1 MYRIY
6 FFGTNSVFCDI
17 IELYRAKLTKENA
30 LMSYSFQDLFND
42 GKALAIQLGH
52 EFMTVDHLSAVTLKV
67 PSVKEALES
76 FSIDTETLRNR
87 IEEYITQVPPP
98 LLPVSV
104 KEALD
109 ERFAQ
114 SGGDEMERQVP
125 VSVLVTRIMTEL
137 QKQAVIEQLKND
149 DFVVEGFFVLFE
161 CLSFSNTALEAA
173 LKEQSLTRSELARSL
188 QNYVSKIRSDIDL
201 TKTVKNDPK
210 GGRVQNQLQPSSAK
224 KSIEDYTTDLTER
237 ARQGLLD
244 PMIGREKELLA
255 LIETLSR
262 RTKKNPCLTGEAGVG
277 KTQIVDGLA
286 QAIVD
291 GNVPEHMKDLT
302 ILSLDMGSFTAGTK
316 YRGEFEERVDNFLKE
331 LKKREKTI
339 VFIDEIHSI
348 MGAGSSSSGTMDMSN
363 LIKPALSRG
372 EISVI
377 GATTYDE
384 YRQHIEKDGALSRR
398 FMKVDVSEPTY
409 EETVQIINGI
419 KPKYEQFHNVKYTH
433 DAIAAVME
441 LSKKYLQSRRYPDKA
456 IDLLDAS
463 AAKNRTKHNTD
474 YVVTRKDI
482 EEVVA
487 GIANLELSVVAC
499 TENERMAEL
508 PDLLRKRVFGQEEAV
523 EKLVDNVMIA
533 RAGLRSD
540 ASVQGAFMFVGPSGT
555 GKTEI
560 SKALADSMGAKLVRF
575 DMSEFSQEHTVAKL
589 IGSPPGYVGHDTGN
603 GMLLDQIEQHP
614 NAVLLLDEI
623 EKAHPKVLLTF
634 LQVLDEGRLTGS
646 KGKTVFFNNVTVIM
660 TTNLGAKDSEK
671 RSLNMGSTETG
682 QDKAIKAFLPPEFLN
697 RIDSIVKFKELST
710 EAIDSVIDK
719 FMAEVAASVSGRGI
733 TVSLSDDVI
742 AWLAANGV
750 QRGMGAR
757 PMKRT
762 IEQNIKLPLARE
774 MLTGSLQHGGD
785 AHFELVDGKIV
796 ITK

>member
-1 MYRIY
+1 
-6 FFGTNSVFCDI
+6 
-17 IELYRAKLTKENA
+17 
-30 LMSYSFQDLFND
+30 MSSSFQDLFND
-42 GKALAIQLGH
+42 SKALAQQLGH
-52 EFMTVDHLSAVTLKV
+52 QFMTVDHLSATVLKV
-67 PSVKEALES
+67 QSVKDALES
-76 FSIDTETLRNR
+76 FSIDTNILGQR
-87 IEEYITQVPPP
+87 IEDYLREVPPP
-98 LLPVSV
+98 ELPVSV
-104 KEALD
+104 QEQIGSD
-109 ERFAQ
+109 
-114 SGGDEMERQVP
+114 QVP
-125 VSVLVTRIMTEL
+125 VSVLVTRVMNEL

-173 LKEQSLTRSELARSL
+173 LKEQSLTRAEVARSL
-188 QNYVSKIRSDIDL
+188 QTYVSNVRSDLDL
-201 TKTVKNDPK
+201 TKTVKNEPK
-210 GGRVQNQLQPSSAK
+210 GGRVSQQQPSSGK
-224 KSIEDYTTDLTER
+224 KSIEDYTTNLTDL
-237 ARQGLLD
+237 AREGKLD

-262 RTKKNPCLTGEAGVG
+262 RTKKNPCLAGEAGVG
-277 KTQIVDGLA
+277 KTQIIDGLA

-291 GNVPEHMKDLT
+291 GNVPEHMKELT

-331 LKKREKTI
+331 LKKRENTI
-339 VFIDEIHSI
+339 IFIDEIHTI

-398 FMKVDVSEPTY
+398 FMKIDVVEPTY
-409 EETVQIINGI
+409 DETAQIVKGI
-419 KPKYEQFHNVKYTH
+419 QSKYEEFHGVTYTE

-441 LSKKYLQSRRYPDKA
+441 LSKKHLQSRRYPDKA

-463 AAKNRTKHNTD
+463 AAKNRTKVGTD
-474 YVVTRKDI
+474 LVVKRSDI

-487 GIANLELSVVAC
+487 SIANLDLSVVAC
-499 TENERMAEL
+499 TESTRMNEL

-523 EKLVDNVMIA
+523 QKLVDNVMVA

-560 SKALADSMGAKLVRF
+560 SKALADSMGSKLIRF

-603 GMLLDQIEQHP
+603 GLLLDQIESHP

-671 RSLNMGSTETG
+671 RSMSMGSSETG

-719 FMAEVAASVSGRGI
+719 FMKEVQDSVAGRKVAI
-733 TVSLSDDVI
+733 VLQDDAR

-750 QRGMGAR
+750 QKGMGAR

-774 MLTGSLQHGGD
+774 ILCGSLQNGGV
-785 AHFELVDGKIV
+785 AEFTIEDGKIV
-796 ITK
+796 LQK

>member
-1 MYRIY
+1 
-6 FFGTNSVFCDI
+6 
-17 IELYRAKLTKENA
+17 
-30 LMSYSFQDLFND
+30 MSYSFQDLYND
-42 GKALAIQLGH
+42 SKTLALSLGH
-52 EFMTVDHLSAVTLKV
+52 EFMTIDHLSAVALKV

-76 FSIDTETLRNR
+76 FAIDTDKLSQR
-87 IEEYITQVPPP
+87 IETYLREVPPP
-98 LLPVSV
+98 QLPVSV
-104 KEALD
+104 KEAI
-109 ERFAQ
+109 A
-114 SGGDEMERQVP
+114 SHQVP
-125 VSVLVTRIMTEL
+125 VSVLVTRVMYEL
-137 QKQAVIEQLKND
+137 EKQSVLEQLKND
-149 DFVVEGFFVLFE
+149 DFTIEGFFVLFE
-161 CLSFSNTALEAA
+161 CLSFSNTALEVA
-173 LKEQSLTRSELARSL
+173 LKEQSMSRSEVARSL
-188 QNYVSKIRSDIDL
+188 QNYVSEQRSDVDL
-201 TKTVKNDPK
+201 TKSVKTEQK
-210 GGRVQNQLQPSSAK
+210 GGRVAQQQPSSGK
-224 KSIEDYTTDLTER
+224 KSIEDYTTNLTEL
-237 ARQGLLD
+237 AREGKLD
-244 PMIGREKELLA
+244 PMIGREKELVA

-277 KTQIVDGLA
+277 KTQIIDGLA

-291 GNVPEHMKDLT
+291 GNVPEHMKELE
-302 ILSLDMGSFTAGTK
+302 ILSLNMGSFTAGTK

-331 LKKREKTI
+331 IKKRENTI
-339 VFIDEIHSI
+339 VFIDEIHTI

-398 FMKVDVSEPTY
+398 FMKIDVVEPTFEETAEIVKGIKSKY
-409 EETVQIINGI
+409 EE
-419 KPKYEQFHNVKYTH
+419 FHGVTYAEDAV
-433 DAIAAVME
+433 DAIME
-441 LSKKYLQSRRYPDKA
+441 LSSKFLQNRRYPDKA

-463 AAKNRTKHNTD
+463 AAKNRTKSGTNL
-474 YVVTRKDI
+474 VVTRKDI

-499 TENERMAEL
+499 TESTRMLEL
-508 PDLLRKRVFGQEEAV
+508 PELLRKRVFGQEEAV
-523 EKLVDNVMIA
+523 QKLVDNVMVA
-533 RAGLRSD
+533 RAGLRD
-540 ASVQGAFMFVGPSGT
+540 AASVQGAFMFVGPSGT

-560 SKALADSMGAKLVRF
+560 TKALADSMGSKLIRF

-603 GMLLDQIEQHP
+603 GLLLDQVEQHP

-660 TTNLGAKDSEK
+660 TTNLGAADSEK
-671 RSLNMGSTETG
+671 RSMNMGSSETG
-682 QDKAIKAFLPPEFLN
+682 QDKAIKEFLPPEFIN
-697 RIDSIVKFKELST
+697 RIDAIVKFKELSS

-719 FMAEVAASVSGRGI
+719 FMSQVSAAVASRNV
-733 TVSLSDDVI
+733 TVVLNDDAR
-742 AWLAANGV
+742 AWLAKNGV

-762 IEQNIKLPLARE
+762 IEQNIRLPLAKE
-774 MLTGSLQHGGD
+774 MLCGSLQNGGVIKFGVED
-785 AHFELVDGKIV
+785 NKIV
-796 ITK
+796 IVK

>member
-1 MYRIY
+1 
-6 FFGTNSVFCDI
+6 
-17 IELYRAKLTKENA
+17 
-30 LMSYSFQDLFND
+30 MSSSFQDLFND
-42 GKALAIQLGH
+42 SKALAQQLGH
-52 EFMTVDHLSAVTLKV
+52 QFMTVDHLSATVLKV
-67 PSVKEALES
+67 QSVKDALES
-76 FSIDTETLRNR
+76 FSIDTNILGQR
-87 IEEYITQVPPP
+87 IEDYLREVPPP
-98 LLPVSV
+98 ELPVSV
-104 KEALD
+104 QEQIGSD
-109 ERFAQ
+109 
-114 SGGDEMERQVP
+114 QVP
-125 VSVLVTRIMTEL
+125 VSVLVTRVMNEL

-173 LKEQSLTRSELARSL
+173 LKEQSLTRAEVARSL
-188 QNYVSKIRSDIDL
+188 QTYVSNVRSDLDL
-201 TKTVKNDPK
+201 TKTVKNEPK
-210 GGRVQNQLQPSSAK
+210 GGRVSQQQPSSGK
-224 KSIEDYTTDLTER
+224 KSIEDYTTNLTDL
-237 ARQGLLD
+237 AREGKLD

-262 RTKKNPCLTGEAGVG
+262 RTKKNPCLAGEAGVG
-277 KTQIVDGLA
+277 KTQIIDGLA

-291 GNVPEHMKDLT
+291 GNVPEHMKELT

-331 LKKREKTI
+331 LKKRENTI
-339 VFIDEIHSI
+339 IFIDEIHTI

-398 FMKVDVSEPTY
+398 FMKIDVVEPTY
-409 EETVQIINGI
+409 EETAQIVKGI
-419 KPKYEQFHNVKYTH
+419 QSKYEEFHGVTYTE

-441 LSKKYLQSRRYPDKA
+441 LSKKHLQSRRYPDKA

-463 AAKNRTKHNTD
+463 AAKNRTKVGTD
-474 YVVTRKDI
+474 LVVKRSDI

-487 GIANLELSVVAC
+487 SIANLDLSVVAC
-499 TENERMAEL
+499 TESTRMNEL

-523 EKLVDNVMIA
+523 QKLVDNVMVA

-560 SKALADSMGAKLVRF
+560 SKALADSMGSKLIRF

-603 GMLLDQIEQHP
+603 GLLLDQIESHP

-671 RSLNMGSTETG
+671 RSMSMGSSETG

-719 FMAEVAASVSGRGI
+719 FMKEVQDSVAGRKVAI
-733 TVSLSDDVI
+733 VLQDDAR

-750 QRGMGAR
+750 QKGMGAR

-774 MLTGSLQHGGD
+774 ILCGSLQNGGV
-785 AHFELVDGKIV
+785 AEFTIEDGKIV
-796 ITK
+796 LQK

>member
-1 MYRIY
+1 M
-6 FFGTNSVFCDI
+6 N
-17 IELYRAKLTKENA
+17 
-30 LMSYSFQDLFND
+30 YSFQDLFND
-42 GKALAIQLGH
+42 SKSYAKTLGH
-52 EFMTVDHLSAVTLKV
+52 EFMTLDHLCAVVLKV
-67 PSVKEALES
+67 DSVKDALES
-76 FSIDTETLRNR
+76 FSIDTDTLRQR
-87 IEEYITQVPPP
+87 IEDYIREVSPPN
-98 LLPVSV
+98 LPISV
-104 KEALD
+104 KEAIQD
-109 ERFAQ
+109 
-114 SGGDEMERQVP
+114 QVP
-125 VSVLVTRIMTEL
+125 VSVPVTRVMAEL

-149 DFVVEGFFVLFE
+149 DFTIEGFFVLFE
-161 CLSFSNTALEAA
+161 CLSFSNTAIDAA
-173 LKEQSLTRSELARSL
+173 LKEQGFTRAEAARAL
-188 QNYVSKIRSDIDL
+188 QNYVKTLREDADL
-201 TKTVKNDPK
+201 TKSMQTEPK
-210 GGRVQNQLQPSSAK
+210 GGRVSQQQPSSGK
-224 KSIEDYTTDLTER
+224 KSIEDYTTDLTDL
-237 ARQGLLD
+237 ARSGKLD
-244 PMIGREKELLA
+244 PMIGREKELLS

-262 RTKKNPCLTGEAGVG
+262 RTKKNPCLAGEAGVG
-277 KTQIVDGLA
+277 KTQIIDGLA

-291 GNVPEHMKDLT
+291 GNVPDHMKDLT

-339 VFIDEIHSI
+339 IFIDEIHTI

-384 YRQHIEKDGALSRR
+384 YRQHIEKDSALSRR
-398 FMKVDVSEPTY
+398 FMKIDVVEPTFNETTQIVKGIKAKY
-409 EETVQIINGI
+409 EE
-419 KPKYEQFHNVKYTH
+419 FHGVTYTE
-433 DAIAAVME
+433 DAISAVME
-441 LSKKYLQSRRYPDKA
+441 LSKKHLQSRRYPDKA
-456 IDLLDAS
+456 IDLLDAA
-463 AAKNRTKHNTD
+463 AAKNRTKPGTD
-474 YVVTRKDI
+474 LVVKRSDI

-487 GIANLELSVVAC
+487 SIANLDISVVAC
-499 TENERMAEL
+499 TESTRMSEL
-508 PDLLRKRVFGQEEAV
+508 PTLLSNRVFGQEEAV
-523 EKLVDNVMIA
+523 QKLVDNVMVA

-560 SKALADSMGAKLVRF
+560 SKALADSMGSKLVRF

-603 GMLLDQIEQHP
+603 GLLLDQIESNP

-671 RSLNMGSTETG
+671 RSMNMGSSETG

-697 RIDSIVKFKELST
+697 RIDAIVKFKELST

-719 FMAEVAASVSGRGI
+719 FMSEVQKTVGQRGVVI
-733 TVSLSDDVI
+733 RLDDS
-742 AWLAANGV
+742 ARSWLAANGV
-750 QRGMGAR
+750 QKGMGAR

-774 MLTGSLQHGGD
+774 LLCGSLQNGGEVI
-785 AHFELVDGKIV
+785 FTVEDGKIV
-796 ITK
+796 LQK

>member
-1 MYRIY
+1 
-6 FFGTNSVFCDI
+6 
-17 IELYRAKLTKENA
+17 
-30 LMSYSFQDLFND
+30 MSYSFQDLFND
-42 GKALAIQLGH
+42 SKAFASQLGH

-67 PSVKEALES
+67 PSVKDALES
-76 FSIDTETLRNR
+76 FSIDTDTLRSR
-87 IEEYITQVPPP
+87 IEDYIRAVPPP
-98 LLPVSV
+98 ELPASV
-104 KEALD
+104 KGAISE
-109 ERFAQ
+109 E
-114 SGGDEMERQVP
+114 QVP
-125 VSVLVTRIMTEL
+125 VSSLVTRIMSEL
-137 QKQAVIEQLKND
+137 QKQAVMEQLKND

-173 LKEQSLTRSELARSL
+173 LKEQSLTRAEVARSL
-188 QNYVSKIRSDIDL
+188 QTYVSNVRSDIDL
-201 TKTVKNDPK
+201 TKTMKNEPK
-210 GGRVQNQLQPSSAK
+210 GGRVSQQQQSSGK
-224 KSIEDYTTDLTER
+224 KSIEDYTTDLTEL
-237 ARQGLLD
+237 ARQGKLD

-262 RTKKNPCLTGEAGVG
+262 RTKKNPCLAGEAGVG
-277 KTQIVDGLA
+277 KTQIIDGLA

-291 GNVPEHMKDLT
+291 GNVPEHMKELT

-331 LKKREKTI
+331 LKTRENTI
-339 VFIDEIHSI
+339 IFIDEIHTI
-348 MGAGSSSSGTMDMSN
+348 MGAGSSSTGTMDMSN

-384 YRQHIEKDGALSRR
+384 YRQHIEKDSALSRR
-398 FMKVDVSEPTY
+398 FMKIDVVEPTFNETTQIIKGIQSKY
-409 EETVQIINGI
+409 EE
-419 KPKYEQFHNVKYTH
+419 FHGVTYTE
-433 DAIAAVME
+433 DAISAVME
-441 LSKKYLQSRRYPDKA
+441 LSKKHLQSRRYPDKA
-456 IDLLDAS
+456 IDLLDAA
-463 AAKNRTKHNTD
+463 AAKNRTKDGTD
-474 YVVTRKDI
+474 LVVKRSDI

-487 GIANLELSVVAC
+487 NIANLDISVVAC
-499 TENERMAEL
+499 TENARMTEL
-508 PDLLRKRVFGQEEAV
+508 PNLLRNRVFGQEEAV
-523 EKLVDNVMIA
+523 QKLVDNVMVA

-560 SKALADSMGAKLVRF
+560 SKALADSMGSKLIRF

-603 GMLLDQIEQHP
+603 GLLLDQIESNP

-634 LQVLDEGRLTGS
+634 LQILDEGRLTGS

-671 RSLNMGSTETG
+671 RSMNMGSSETG

-697 RIDSIVKFKELST
+697 RIDSIVKFKELSS

-719 FMAEVAASVSGRGI
+719 FMKEVQDSVAGRKVAI
-733 TVSLSDDVI
+733 VLQDD
-742 AWLAANGV
+742 ARTWLAANGV
-750 QRGMGAR
+750 QKGMGAR

-774 MLTGSLQHGGD
+774 ILCGSLQHGGV
-785 AHFELVDGKIV
+785 AEFTVEDGKI
-796 ITK
+796 ILQK

>member
-6 FFGTNSVFCDI
+6 FFGTNKVLCDI
-17 IELYRAKLTKENA
+17 IHLYRAKLTKENA

-42 GKALAIQLGH
+42 SKAFAKQLGH
-52 EFMTVDHLSAVTLKV
+52 EFMTVDHLSATTLKV

-76 FSIDTETLRNR
+76 FSIDTDNLRQR
-87 IEEYITQVPPP
+87 IEDYLREVPPP
-98 LLPVSV
+98 VLPVSV
-104 KEALD
+104 
-109 ERFAQ
+109 Q
-114 SGGDEMERQVP
+114 EMISEEQVP
-125 VSVLVTRIMTEL
+125 VSILVTRIMSEL

-173 LKEQSLTRSELARSL
+173 LKEQSLTRAEVARSL
-188 QNYVSKIRSDIDL
+188 QTYVSNVRSDLDL
-201 TKTVKNDPK
+201 TKTVSNEPK
-210 GGRVQNQLQPSSAK
+210 GGRVSQQQQSSGK
-224 KSIEDYTTDLTER
+224 KTIEDYTTDLTELG
-237 ARQGLLD
+237 RQGKLD

-262 RTKKNPCLTGEAGVG
+262 RTKKNPCLAGEAGVG
-277 KTQIVDGLA
+277 KTQIIDGLA

-291 GNVPEHMKDLT
+291 GNVPEHMKELT

-331 LKKREKTI
+331 LKKRENTI
-339 VFIDEIHSI
+339 IFIDEIHTI

-398 FMKVDVSEPTY
+398 FMKIDVGEPTFEETALIVKGIQSKY
-409 EETVQIINGI
+409 EE
-419 KPKYEQFHNVKYTH
+419 FHGVSYTT
-433 DAIAAVME
+433 DAIDAVME
-441 LSKKYLQSRRYPDKA
+441 LSKKHLQSRRYPDKA

-463 AAKNRTKHNTD
+463 AAKNRTKVGSD
-474 YVVTRKDI
+474 MVVKRSDI

-487 GIANLELSVVAC
+487 SIANLDISVVAC
-499 TENERMAEL
+499 TESTRMTEL

-523 EKLVDNVMIA
+523 QKLVDNVMVA

-603 GMLLDQIEQHP
+603 GLLLDQIESHP

-671 RSLNMGSTETG
+671 RSMNMGSSETG

-697 RIDSIVKFKELST
+697 RIDSIVKFKELSS
-710 EAIDSVIDK
+710 EAIDRVVDK
-719 FMAEVAASVSGRGI
+719 FMKEVQDSVAGRQV
-733 TVSLSDDVI
+733 TVVLQDD
-742 AWLAANGV
+742 ARTWLAANGV
-750 QRGMGAR
+750 QKGMGAR

-774 MLTGSLQHGGD
+774 ILCGTLQNGGI
-785 AHFELVDGKIV
+785 ANFAVEDGKIV
-796 ITK
+796 LQK

>member
-1 MYRIY
+1 M
-6 FFGTNSVFCDI
+6 N
-17 IELYRAKLTKENA
+17 
-30 LMSYSFQDLFND
+30 YSFQDLFND
-42 GKALAIQLGH
+42 SKSYAKTLGH
-52 EFMTVDHLSAVTLKV
+52 EFMTLDHLCAVVLKV
-67 PSVKEALES
+67 DSVKDALES
-76 FSIDTETLRNR
+76 FSIDTDTLRQR
-87 IEEYITQVPPP
+87 IEDYIREVSPPN
-98 LLPVSV
+98 LPISV
-104 KEALD
+104 KEAIQD
-109 ERFAQ
+109 
-114 SGGDEMERQVP
+114 QVP
-125 VSVLVTRIMTEL
+125 VSVPVTRVMAEL

-149 DFVVEGFFVLFE
+149 DFTIEGFFVLFE
-161 CLSFSNTALEAA
+161 CLSFSNTAIDAA
-173 LKEQSLTRSELARSL
+173 LKEQGFTRAEAARAL
-188 QNYVSKIRSDIDL
+188 QNYVKTLREDADL
-201 TKTVKNDPK
+201 TKSMQTEPK
-210 GGRVQNQLQPSSAK
+210 GGRVSQQQPSSGK
-224 KSIEDYTTDLTER
+224 KSIEDYTTDLTDL
-237 ARQGLLD
+237 ARSGKLD
-244 PMIGREKELLA
+244 PMIGREKELLS

-262 RTKKNPCLTGEAGVG
+262 RTKKNPCLAGEAGVG
-277 KTQIVDGLA
+277 KTQIIDGLA

-291 GNVPEHMKDLT
+291 GNVPDHMKDLT

-339 VFIDEIHSI
+339 IFIDEIHTI

-384 YRQHIEKDGALSRR
+384 YRQHIEKDSALSRR
-398 FMKVDVSEPTY
+398 FMKIDVVEPTFNETTQIVKGIKAKY
-409 EETVQIINGI
+409 EE
-419 KPKYEQFHNVKYTH
+419 FHGVTYTE
-433 DAIAAVME
+433 DAISAVME
-441 LSKKYLQSRRYPDKA
+441 LSKKHLQSRRYPDKA
-456 IDLLDAS
+456 IDLLDAA
-463 AAKNRTKHNTD
+463 AAKNRTKPGTD
-474 YVVTRKDI
+474 LVVKRSDI

-487 GIANLELSVVAC
+487 SIANLDISVVAC
-499 TENERMAEL
+499 TESTRMSEL
-508 PDLLRKRVFGQEEAV
+508 PTLLSNRVFGQEEAV
-523 EKLVDNVMIA
+523 QKLVDNVMVA

-560 SKALADSMGAKLVRF
+560 SKALADSMGSKLVRF

-603 GMLLDQIEQHP
+603 GLLLDQIESNP

-671 RSLNMGSTETG
+671 RSMNMGSSETG

-697 RIDSIVKFKELST
+697 RIDAIVKFKELST

-719 FMAEVAASVSGRGI
+719 FMSEVQKTVGQRGVVI
-733 TVSLSDDVI
+733 RLDDS
-742 AWLAANGV
+742 ARSWLAENGV
-750 QRGMGAR
+750 QKGMGAR

-774 MLTGSLQHGGD
+774 LLCGSLQNGGEVI
-785 AHFELVDGKIV
+785 FTVEDGKIV
-796 ITK
+796 LQK

>member
-1 MYRIY
+1 
-6 FFGTNSVFCDI
+6 
-17 IELYRAKLTKENA
+17 
-30 LMSYSFQDLFND
+30 MSSSFQDLFND
-42 GKALAIQLGH
+42 SKALAQQLGH
-52 EFMTVDHLSAVTLKV
+52 QFMTVDHLSATVLKV
-67 PSVKEALES
+67 QSVKDALES
-76 FSIDTETLRNR
+76 FSIDTNILSQR
-87 IEEYITQVPPP
+87 IEDYLREVPPP
-98 LLPVSV
+98 ELPVSV
-104 KEALD
+104 QEQIGSD
-109 ERFAQ
+109 
-114 SGGDEMERQVP
+114 QVP
-125 VSVLVTRIMTEL
+125 VSVLVTRVMNEL

-173 LKEQSLTRSELARSL
+173 LKEQSLTRAEVARSL
-188 QNYVSKIRSDIDL
+188 QTYVSNVRSDLDL
-201 TKTVKNDPK
+201 TKTVKNEPK
-210 GGRVQNQLQPSSAK
+210 GGRVSQQQPSSGK
-224 KSIEDYTTDLTER
+224 KSIEDYTTNLTDL
-237 ARQGLLD
+237 AREGKLD

-262 RTKKNPCLTGEAGVG
+262 RTKKNPCLAGEAGVG
-277 KTQIVDGLA
+277 KTQIIDGLA

-291 GNVPEHMKDLT
+291 GNVPEHMKELT

-331 LKKREKTI
+331 LKKRENTI
-339 VFIDEIHSI
+339 IFIDEIHTI

-398 FMKVDVSEPTY
+398 FMKIDVVEPTY
-409 EETVQIINGI
+409 DETAQIVKGI
-419 KPKYEQFHNVKYTH
+419 QSKYEEFHGVTYTE

-441 LSKKYLQSRRYPDKA
+441 LSKKHLQSRRYPDKA

-463 AAKNRTKHNTD
+463 AAKNRTKVGTD
-474 YVVTRKDI
+474 LVVKRSDI

-487 GIANLELSVVAC
+487 SIANLDLSVVAC
-499 TENERMAEL
+499 TESTRMNEL

-523 EKLVDNVMIA
+523 QKLVDNVMVA

-560 SKALADSMGAKLVRF
+560 SKALADSMGSKLIRF

-603 GMLLDQIEQHP
+603 GLLLDQIESHP

-671 RSLNMGSTETG
+671 RSMSMGSSETG

-719 FMAEVAASVSGRGI
+719 FMKEVQDSVAGRK
-733 TVSLSDDVI
+733 VSIVLQDDAR

-750 QRGMGAR
+750 QKGMGAR

-774 MLTGSLQHGGD
+774 ILCGSLQNGGV
-785 AHFELVDGKIV
+785 AEFTIEDGKIV
-796 ITK
+796 LQK

>member
-1 MYRIY
+1 
-6 FFGTNSVFCDI
+6 
-17 IELYRAKLTKENA
+17 
-30 LMSYSFQDLFND
+30 MSSSFQDLFND
-42 GKALAIQLGH
+42 SKALAQQLGH
-52 EFMTVDHLSAVTLKV
+52 QFMTVDHLSATVLKV
-67 PSVKEALES
+67 QSVKDALES
-76 FSIDTETLRNR
+76 FSIDTNILSQR
-87 IEEYITQVPPP
+87 IEDYLREVPPP
-98 LLPVSV
+98 ELPVSV
-104 KEALD
+104 QEQIGSD
-109 ERFAQ
+109 
-114 SGGDEMERQVP
+114 QVP
-125 VSVLVTRIMTEL
+125 VSVLVTRVMNEL

-173 LKEQSLTRSELARSL
+173 LKEQSLTRAEVARSL
-188 QNYVSKIRSDIDL
+188 QTYVSNVRSDLDL
-201 TKTVKNDPK
+201 TKTVKNEPK
-210 GGRVQNQLQPSSAK
+210 GGRVSQQQPSSGK
-224 KSIEDYTTDLTER
+224 KSIEDYTTNLTDL
-237 ARQGLLD
+237 AREGKLD

-262 RTKKNPCLTGEAGVG
+262 RTKKNPCLAGEAGVG
-277 KTQIVDGLA
+277 KTQIIDGLA

-291 GNVPEHMKDLT
+291 GNVPEHMKELT

-331 LKKREKTI
+331 LKKRENTI
-339 VFIDEIHSI
+339 IFIDEIHTI

-398 FMKVDVSEPTY
+398 FMKIDVVEPTY
-409 EETVQIINGI
+409 DETAQIVKGI
-419 KPKYEQFHNVKYTH
+419 QSKYEEFHGVTYTE

-441 LSKKYLQSRRYPDKA
+441 LSKKHLQSRRYPDKA

-463 AAKNRTKHNTD
+463 AAKNRTKVGTD
-474 YVVTRKDI
+474 LVVKRSDI

-487 GIANLELSVVAC
+487 SIANLDLSVVAC
-499 TENERMAEL
+499 TESTRMNEL

-523 EKLVDNVMIA
+523 QKLVDNVMVA

-560 SKALADSMGAKLVRF
+560 SKALADSMGSKLIRF

-603 GMLLDQIEQHP
+603 GLLLDQIESHP

-671 RSLNMGSTETG
+671 RSMSMDSSETG

-719 FMAEVAASVSGRGI
+719 FMKEVQDSVAGRK
-733 TVSLSDDVI
+733 VSIVLQDDAR

-750 QRGMGAR
+750 QKGMGAR

-774 MLTGSLQHGGD
+774 ILCGSLQNGGV
-785 AHFELVDGKIV
+785 AEFTIEDGKIV
-796 ITK
+796 LQK

>member
-1 MYRIY
+1 
-6 FFGTNSVFCDI
+6 
-17 IELYRAKLTKENA
+17 
-30 LMSYSFQDLFND
+30 MSSSFQDLFND
-42 GKALAIQLGH
+42 SKALAQQLGH
-52 EFMTVDHLSAVTLKV
+52 QFMTVDHLSATVLKV
-67 PSVKEALES
+67 QSVKDALES
-76 FSIDTETLRNR
+76 FSIDTNILGQR
-87 IEEYITQVPPP
+87 IEDYLREVPPP
-98 LLPVSV
+98 ELPVSV
-104 KEALD
+104 QEQIGSD
-109 ERFAQ
+109 
-114 SGGDEMERQVP
+114 QVP
-125 VSVLVTRIMTEL
+125 VSVLVTRVMNEL

-173 LKEQSLTRSELARSL
+173 LKEQSLTRAEVARSL
-188 QNYVSKIRSDIDL
+188 QTYVSNVRSDLDL
-201 TKTVKNDPK
+201 TKTVKNEPK
-210 GGRVQNQLQPSSAK
+210 GGRVSQQQPSSGK
-224 KSIEDYTTDLTER
+224 KSIEDYTTNLTEL
-237 ARQGLLD
+237 AREGKLD

-262 RTKKNPCLTGEAGVG
+262 RTKKNPCLAGEAGVG
-277 KTQIVDGLA
+277 KTQIIDGLA

-291 GNVPEHMKDLT
+291 GNVPEHMKELT

-331 LKKREKTI
+331 LKKRENTI
-339 VFIDEIHSI
+339 IFIDEIHTI

-398 FMKVDVSEPTY
+398 FMKIDVVEPTY
-409 EETVQIINGI
+409 DETAQIVKGI
-419 KPKYEQFHNVKYTH
+419 QTKYEEFHGVTYTE

-441 LSKKYLQSRRYPDKA
+441 LSKKHLQSRRYPDKA

-463 AAKNRTKHNTD
+463 AAKNRTKVGTD
-474 YVVTRKDI
+474 LVVKRSDI

-487 GIANLELSVVAC
+487 SIANLDLSVVAC
-499 TENERMAEL
+499 TESTRMNEL
-508 PDLLRKRVFGQEEAV
+508 PDLLRKRVCGQEEAV
-523 EKLVDNVMIA
+523 QKLVDNVMVA

-560 SKALADSMGAKLVRF
+560 SKALADSMGSKLIRF

-603 GMLLDQIEQHP
+603 GLLLDQIESHP

-671 RSLNMGSTETG
+671 RSMSMGSSETG

-719 FMAEVAASVSGRGI
+719 FMKEVQDSVAGRKVAI
-733 TVSLSDDVI
+733 VLQDDAR

-750 QRGMGAR
+750 QKGMGAR

-774 MLTGSLQHGGD
+774 ILCGSLQNGGV
-785 AHFELVDGKIV
+785 AEFTIEDGKIV
-796 ITK
+796 LQK